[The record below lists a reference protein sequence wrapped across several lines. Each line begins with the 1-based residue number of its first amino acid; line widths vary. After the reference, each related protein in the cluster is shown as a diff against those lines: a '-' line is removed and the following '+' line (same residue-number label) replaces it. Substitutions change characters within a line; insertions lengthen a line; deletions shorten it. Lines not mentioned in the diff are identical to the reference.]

1 MRHIHQEEA
10 LTVLRAQPFTAEEM
24 LLIEAAADALSWE
37 EIESEIKDLQNPA
50 MAEKAKD
57 AMFEKIG
64 ALDQEHHGLAG
75 MCIFAAAMYGTAKRL
90 YAAGIPQNDR
100 VC

>member
-24 LLIEAAADALSWE
+24 LLIEAAADALFWE

-50 MAEKAKD
+50 TAEKAKD

-64 ALDQEHHGLAG
+64 APW
-75 MCIFAAAMYGTAKRL
+75 TAEDSEKR
-90 YAAGIPQNDR
+90 PQSGR
-100 VC
+100 ICLL